1 MNRSRRWSVPVAL
14 LALLAPYANA
24 GDKPA
29 EEKWISDRAITV
41 SPAPAPVPA
50 LKYRLFPM
58 ISERKDGNAVP
69 IYLRLNHEQSDAARK
84 LWSEEPVKWNKLP
97 LDQIPLK
104 EAKEFLQQF
113 RAFYQQFD
121 LGARRKCAEWNYT
134 LDQGSVIDIRL
145 PDTQQMRLFVPMMV
159 LRARVDAA
167 EGNFA
172 AAVRA
177 LETGFSFSQQVG
189 DGPFLISEL
198 VGIACA
204 YHFADA
210 VSDVVE
216 RPGAPNLYWAL
227 TAMPRPLIDLRKG
240 MEFEQRVLEME
251 FPELADLDR
260 PRTAEAWDAALARF
274 RTHLRTSGFVERGQK
289 PYRPGTAP
297 GDPAAKSPDLPAARK
312 YLTERAGMKPAEVDA
327 MAPAQVLLTWLARSG
342 REYSDDRFRAAYV
355 PYPRAKALVAESET
369 RLNAAPESEVVQLVR
384 MTLPVVL
391 AVQAAQ
397 ARIESKLA
405 LLRAVEALR
414 LYAAGHGGKLPE
426 RLDQVT
432 EVPIPDDPATGKPLE
447 YSLDGATATLISRAP
462 GGNPSAPRGIR
473 YRVTV
478 RK

>member
-29 EEKWISDRAITV
+29 EEKWISDRALTV

-104 EAKEFLQQF
+104 EAKEFLQRF

-145 PDTQQMRLFVPMMV
+145 PDTQQMRSFVPMMV

-204 YHFADA
+204 YHFAE
-210 VSDVVE
+210 VVTDVVE

-260 PRTAEAWDAALARF
+260 PRTAEEWNAVLARF
-274 RTHLRTSGFVERGQK
+274 RTHFRSPVFRQQGQK
-289 PYRPGTAP
+289 YLPGTAP
-297 GDPAAKSPDLPAARK
+297 EDSAADSPNLAAAKK
-312 YLTERAGMKPAEVDA
+312 YLTERGGMKPAEVDA
-327 MAPAQVLLTWLARSG
+327 MVPAQVLLNWLVRYY
-342 REYSDDRFRAAYV
+342 RELSEDRYRAMYL
-355 PYPRAKALVAESET
+355 PYPQAKPLVTDSMQ
-369 RLNAAPESEVVQLVR
+369 RLKAAPDSEAKQLVEG
-384 MTLPVVL
+384 TLPMVL

-462 GGNPSAPRGIR
+462 GGNTGREGFR
-473 YRVTV
+473 FRLTV